1 MKMSALTLGLC
12 SFSLV
17 PALAEEPDVI
27 FKDDFKGKLADG
39 WTWVREDPKAWRV
52 TDAGLEVRLQ
62 PGNMWG
68 PSNNAKNVLV
78 RPVPDPAKQPLEI
91 SVTVSNKPTEQYE
104 QVDLVWYYDDSHQIK
119 IGQEQVDKVLCLVM
133 GREEKDG
140 TRTLAKTPIEAL
152 QLEVRFLVSADS
164 LKGQYRPAGEKE
176 WKDAGECTLP
186 KHGDPKISL
195 QVYQGPANVERW
207 GRFNAFRIAK
217 GKGGP

>member
-1 MKMSALTLGLC
+1 MRTSVLVVALLALPA
-12 SFSLV
+12 V
-17 PALAEEPDVI
+17 PAPAEEPDVI
-27 FKDDFKGKLADG
+27 FRDDFKGKLADG

-52 TDAGLEVRLQ
+52 TENGLEVRLQ

-78 RPVPDPAKQPLEI
+78 RPVPDPATQPLEI
-91 SVTVSNKPTEQYE
+91 AVTVSNKPDGQYE

-140 TRTLAKTPIEAL
+140 TRTLAKIPIEAL
-152 QLEVRFLVSADS
+152 SVDVRFLVSGDS
-164 LKGQYRPAGEKE
+164 LRGQYRPAGGKE

-195 QVYQGPANVERW
+195 QVYQGPENAERW
-207 GRFNAFRIAK
+207 GRFNAFKIVKR
-217 GKGGP
+217 KGGP